1 MVEILFCNLD
11 GRSILYR
18 FVSELFGVCTYFL
31 VDLEKVLIV
40 DPGKLNDDV
49 YVWLEQFQ
57 RHKKII
63 YLTHEHFDHHFDVN
77 KLLLI
82 NNSYLHFFSENFEKA
97 ISNNKIN
104 LSFYYNTP
112 IETSSNSKED
122 FNFFEVAETPGH
134 SKLSVCLFVV

>member
-11 GRSILYR
+11 DRSILYR
-18 FVSELFGVCTYFL
+18 SVSELFGVCTYFL

-40 DPGKLNDDV
+40 DPGKLNDNV

-77 KLLLI
+77 KLLFI
-82 NNSYLHFFSENFEKA
+82 FAFFFRKFRKSD
-97 ISNNKIN
+97 I
-104 LSFYYNTP
+104 
-112 IETSSNSKED
+112 
-122 FNFFEVAETPGH
+122 
-134 SKLSVCLFVV
+134 